1 VAHARVPATSQE
13 RTAVENELSRVV
25 DAAHLMRN
33 L

>member
-1 VAHARVPATSQE
+1 MLVSQRLLNE